1 VTSRKCKR
9 GYAEQLLLHKKP
21 FSRGSCTQCLY
32 FDISVKKGLM
42 AMLQQLYNSLDGTL
56 VGVPLLMHDKRII
69 RIA

>member
-1 VTSRKCKR
+1 
-9 GYAEQLLLHKKP
+9 
-21 FSRGSCTQCLY
+21 LY